1 MGLSLP
7 KITEFEPLVGAFTQE
22 QEIKTRP
29 FRIWIASL
37 LQFARFSVVGII
49 NTLIDVTMLNILL
62 LRFPTHNAN
71 QLLVYNSLAFI
82 FGAIN
87 SFCLNKYW
95 TFSRRNG
102 ITSGEIAR
110 FVVLSVAGILCND
123 IILWLSARLLHPL
136 ISNNLL
142 WANISKGIAIIG
154 TLTISYLGMR
164 LWVFAKSTNHKSQTQ
179 YRSLQNIIENPVIQ
193 TQSKNDGMAKNIAQ
207 VDLDSK
213 KRSMTSSSLSI
224 ILPAYNEEMVIAETV
239 CSVIDT
245 LMRWGLDFEVIVVND
260 GSKDRTQVTIEEIT
274 ATDSRVIL
282 LNHTINE
289 GYGAALISGFIAS
302 TKDMVFFMDS
312 DGQFD
317 IHDLE
322 HFFPMLEAYD
332 AVLGYRVDRLDTW
345 IRKVNACGW
354 KLLIGMAF
362 DVHVRDIDC
371 AFKLY
376 PTKFLHEQKLETR
389 GAMINT
395 EILYKFTRAG
405 YTYTQVGVRHLPR
418 SSGRATGAKPLVI
431 LRAFRELV
439 VYAIKWHCE
448 EKFQEK
454 SGSDNRV
461 LRC

>member
-1 MGLSLP
+1 MP
-7 KITEFEPLVGAFTQE
+7 NITEIERLAGAFSQE
-22 QEIKTRP
+22 QEIKPRR
-29 FRIWIASL
+29 FRNWIASI
-37 LQFARFSVVGII
+37 LQFARFSIVGIL
-49 NTLIDVTMLNILL
+49 NTLIDITTLNILL
-62 LRFPTHNAN
+62 WRFPIHNTN
-71 QLLVYNSLAFI
+71 QLLVYNSIAFI

-95 TFSRRNG
+95 TFRKRNG

-110 FVVLSVAGILCND
+110 FVVLTIAGILCND

-142 WANISKGIAIIG
+142 WANISKGIAIVG
-154 TLTISYLGMR
+154 TMTISYLGMH
-164 LWVFAKSTNHKSQTQ
+164 LWVFAKGTNYKCQIQ
-179 YRSLQNIIENPVIQ
+179 YTSLQNIFEDRVIQ
-193 TQSKNDGMAKNIAQ
+193 TQSKNDGRAKKNIAQ
-207 VDLDSK
+207 VEFDTK
-213 KRSMTSSSLSI
+213 KHGMASSSLSI

-239 CSVIDT
+239 RSVLDT
-245 LMRWGLDFEVIVVND
+245 FMRWGLDFEVIVVND
-260 GSKDRTQVTIEEIT
+260 GSKDRTQAIIEEIT
-274 ATDSRVIL
+274 AIDSHVIL

-289 GYGAALISGFIAS
+289 GYGAALISGFLAS
-302 TKDMVFFMDS
+302 TKDMIFFMDS

-317 IHDLE
+317 IHELE
-322 HFFPMLEAYD
+322 RFFPKLQEYD
-332 AVLGYRVDRLDTW
+332 AVLGYRIDRQDTW

-354 KLLIGMAF
+354 KLLIEMAF
-362 DVHVRDIDC
+362 DIHVRDIDC

-376 PTKFLHEQKLETR
+376 PANFLLEQKLETR

-439 VYAIKWHCE
+439 VYAFKWHRE

-454 SGSDNRV
+454 SSSDNRV